1 MNLAPLAASQV
12 PHTLTPPRLRRTY
25 EGTAATTSMEE
36 FLAPPSTRSRLK
48 TRLVQTSNPKL
59 PLAGDGS
66 KPGAVITDPAVAKAW
81 TELFA
86 QCRAPREFAVGDRG
100 PSSDDIQPLL
110 STLAALGSDDDRSTR
125 SFVDSEGRKWVV
137 SISREKR
144 VSLKAIGTSSG
155 VLYSCTHVPSMYVRA
170 LTVQNMKSNFAP
182 TLPYN

>member
-12 PHTLTPPRLRRTY
+12 PHTLTPPRLRRTCK
-25 EGTAATTSMEE
+25 GHCATTSMEE

-137 SISREKR
+137 KVFFTRKQ
-144 VSLKAIGTSSG
+144 VYLKAVGTRSG
-155 VLYSCTHVPSMYVRA
+155 VLYSLKRVPCMYVRA
-170 LTVQNMKSNFAP
+170 FTVQNMKSNFAP
-182 TLPYN
+182 TRPI

>member
-1 MNLAPLAASQV
+1 
-12 PHTLTPPRLRRTY
+12 
-25 EGTAATTSMEE
+25 MEE

-66 KPGAVITDPAVAKAW
+66 EPGAAITDPAVAKAW

-125 SFVDSEGRKWVV
+125 SFVDSEDRKWVV
-137 SISREKR
+137 KISFTKKR
-144 VSLKAIGTSSG
+144 VYLRAVGTSSG

-170 LTVQNMKSNFAP
+170 FTVQNMKSKIAP